1 MANALHPVE
10 TVLAET
16 VLAETALTE
25 TVLGFQWRGSPIRL
39 AGRLFAALFFAL
51 PITSRADDKGFTP
64 IFDGR
69 SLDGWRGKSQF
80 WSVRDGA
87 ITGETTKE
95 NPTDGNTFLIFQKLV
110 ADFEL
115 RLQIRIVSGNSGI
128 QYRSIDLGNSVVHGY
143 QADVDATDQFLGDL
157 YEEGGRGSLAKGCDK
172 IEIAEDGTKAVTGK
186 TCEPSEL
193 AKALRRDDWNDYRV
207 TAKADRLVQEIN
219 GVVTIDV
226 IDRERN
232 KARTVGVLAL
242 QLHAGMPM
250 LVQFRDIRLK
260 MLK

>member
-1 MANALHPVE
+1 MVNASHQGE
-10 TVLAET
+10 TFLA
-16 VLAETALTE
+16 
-25 TVLGFQWRGSPIRL
+25 FQWRGSPIGL
-39 AGRLFAALFFAL
+39 AGCLCAALFFAS
-51 PITSRADDKGFTP
+51 PITSRAADSDEGFTP

-69 SLDGWRGKSQF
+69 SLDGWHGKSQF

-87 ITGETTKE
+87 ITGETTEE
-95 NPTDGNTFLIFQKLV
+95 NPTDGNTFLIFREPA

-115 RLQIRIVSGNSGI
+115 RLKVRIVSGNSGI
-128 QYRSIDLGNSVVHGY
+128 QYRSIDMGNSVVHGY

-172 IEIAEDGTKAVTGK
+172 IAIAEDGSKVVTGK
-186 TCEPSEL
+186 TCEPGEL
-193 AKALRRDDWNDYRV
+193 AKALRPRDWNDYRV
-207 TAKADRLVQEIN
+207 IAKADRLVQEIN
-219 GVVTIDV
+219 GVVAVDV
-226 IDRERN
+226 IDKERN
-232 KARTVGVLAL
+232 KARAEGVLAL